1 MRFKAFI
8 VVLSLSYGCSPQS
21 RLNRLIS
28 NHPELNT
35 VDTITIRD
43 TVLIPTV
50 RLDTGI
56 NIANLLDTVY
66 ITEDRLKIKTIL
78 VNDTLYIEGE
88 CEGDTIIKEHIVY
101 VDKVKYVEQDYVAKY
116 WKWAVGL
123 FLFLIIFLI
132 AKRLSR

>member
-1 MRFKAFI
+1 MKI
-8 VVLSLSYGCSPQS
+8 LPVLLISILIACSPQK
-21 RLNRLIS
+21 RLNRLIDH
-28 NHPELNT
+28 HPELNT
-35 VDTITIRD
+35 VDTLIIRD

-116 WKWAVGL
+116 WKWGVGL